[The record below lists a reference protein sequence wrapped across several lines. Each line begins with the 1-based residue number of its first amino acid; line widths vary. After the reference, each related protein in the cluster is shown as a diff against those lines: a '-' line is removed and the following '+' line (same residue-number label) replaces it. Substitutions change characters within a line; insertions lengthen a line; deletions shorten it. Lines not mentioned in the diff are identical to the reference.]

1 MTDLRPTV
9 FIVDDDP
16 AVRESMALL
25 MASEGI
31 YARSFPSAADF
42 LEGCP
47 PGAPGCLVLDVRMP
61 EMSGLELQAVLDA
74 HDIDLPVIFLTAYA
88 DVPMAV
94 EAVRAG
100 AVDVLQKP
108 VKAGQL
114 LERIA
119 NALRINA
126 SALARREEE
135 AEHRRKLERLTPR
148 EREVLALVV
157 TGMTNKRIAA
167 ELQVSRRTVETHR
180 ANIMRKTGAE
190 SLPDLIRT
198 AEANHGPGAG
208 T

>member
-1 MTDLRPTV
+1 MDDLRPTV

-16 AVRESMALL
+16 AVRESMSLL

-31 YARSFPSAADF
+31 PARSFPAAADF
-42 LEGCP
+42 LERCP
-47 PGAPGCLVLDVRMP
+47 QGAPGCLVLDVRMP
-61 EMSGLELQAVLDA
+61 GMSGLELQMVLDA
-74 HDIDLPVIFLTAYA
+74 HGIDLPVIFLTAYA

-108 VKAGQL
+108 VKAEQL
-114 LERIA
+114 LECIA
-119 NALRINA
+119 KALRINA
-126 SALARREEE
+126 AAVSRREEE
-135 AEHRRKLERLTPR
+135 AEHHRRLERLTPR

-180 ANIMRKTGAE
+180 ANIMRKTGAG
-190 SLPDLIRT
+190 SLPELIRT
-198 AEANHGPGAG
+198 AEADHGRGFG
-208 T
+208 K